1 MNWKLVVTALT
12 VILIAL
18 IVAMRGERTPVE
30 TQVTDDAALQAEL
43 IMERPIEALNSIWIE
58 ELTWIEI
65 RDRMADGTNTV
76 IIPTGGIEQNGPY
89 VAMGKHLS
97 LIHI

>member
-1 MNWKLVVTALT
+1 MMNWKLVVTALT

-43 IMERPIEALNSIWIE
+43 IMERPVSYTH
-58 ELTWIEI
+58 LTL
-65 RDRMADGTNTV
+65 
-76 IIPTGGIEQNGPY
+76 PTILR
-89 VAMGKHLS
+89 V
-97 LIHI
+97 

>member
-1 MNWKLVVTALT
+1 MMNWKLVVTALT

-43 IMERPIEALNSIWIE
+43 IM
-58 ELTWIEI
+58 
-65 RDRMADGTNTV
+65 
-76 IIPTGGIEQNGPY
+76 
-89 VAMGKHLS
+89 
-97 LIHI
+97 

>member
-1 MNWKLVVTALT
+1 MMNWKLVVTALT

-43 IMERPIEALNSIWIE
+43 IMQYRIDNTSQL
-58 ELTWIEI
+58 I
-65 RDRMADGTNTV
+65 RDVTEST
-76 IIPTGGIEQNGPY
+76 
-89 VAMGKHLS
+89 H
-97 LIHI
+97 